1 MATYVNCMTHADP
14 SAHAPLLIA
23 LSEAAL
29 ELCAK
34 QSWADVSLASLCQ
47 RAGQSLSACAQGG
60 INRFSVAEHLDQE
73 LDRAM
78 LDAASDLDA
87 DAPSRDHLFD
97 VVMARFD
104 AMQDQRTAWVSI
116 LEADAQEPAAAL
128 ARAARRVRTA
138 AWALESV
145 GVSTTSL
152 KSTARVMGLAR
163 RLRKIEALWL
173 KDDADL
179 SKTMAGLD
187 QNLRE
192 SEDWLAR
199 GEKFADFLKSSLQS
213 DAKRRV
219 RVKAADAHS
228 PEDPPA

>member
-1 MATYVNCMTHADP
+1 MTQANP
-14 SAHAPLLIA
+14 SAHTPLLQA
-23 LSEAAL
+23 LGEAAL
-29 ELCAK
+29 SLSAEK
-34 QSWADVSLASLCQ
+34 PWAEISLVSLCQ
-47 RAGQSLSACAQGG
+47 AAGQSLAACADAG
-60 INRFSVAEHLDQE
+60 ITRFSVADYLDQM

-78 LDAASDLDA
+78 LEAVADLEA

-97 VVMARFD
+97 IVMARFD
-104 AMQDQRTAWVSI
+104 AMQDQRAAWASI
-116 LEADAQEPAAAL
+116 LEADTEEPAAAL

-138 AWALESV
+138 AWALEAV

-187 QNLRE
+187 QTLRE
-192 SEDWLAR
+192 SEAWLAR
-199 GEKFADFLKSSLQS
+199 GEKVADFLKAAASRR
-213 DAKRRV
+213 KRSTT
-219 RVKAADAHS
+219 ADAHS
-228 PEDPPA
+228 PEDRPA

>member
-1 MATYVNCMTHADP
+1 MTHADP
-14 SAHAPLLIA
+14 SHHALLLKA
-23 LSEAAL
+23 LGEAAL
-29 ELCAK
+29 ALSAET
-34 QSWADVSLASLCQ
+34 SWADVSLASLCQ
-47 RAGQSLSACAQGG
+47 KAGQSLSACAEGG

-104 AMQDQRTAWVSI
+104 AMQDQRAAWVSI
-116 LEADAQEPAAAL
+116 LQADAHEPAAAL
-128 ARAARRVRTA
+128 ARGARRLRTA
-138 AWALESV
+138 GWALEAV
-145 GVSTTSL
+145 GISTASL
-152 KSTARVMGLAR
+152 KATARVIGLAR

-187 QNLRE
+187 QSLRE
-192 SEDWLAR
+192 SDDWLAR
-199 GEKFADFLKSSLQS
+199 GERLAEFLKSGSL
-213 DAKRRV
+213 RRPRSKV
-219 RVKAADAHS
+219 ADEHS
-228 PEDPPA
+228 PEDLPG